1 MSRER
6 SRAGARDVVP
16 RPRRV
21 EAVVASGTAVLEPDP
36 DRPHAA
42 TLCVDGTP
50 QSHVDLADPTYLCF
64 EYVQHIGAILD
75 VVLPTQESLRLLHLG
90 GGAFTL
96 PRYVAATRPRSQH
109 RVAEIDG
116 PLVALVREEL
126 PIDARHRIRVSTAEG
141 RELLARTR
149 AASLDA
155 LVVDVFAGARVPA
168 SVVTTEFFA
177 LAAGA
182 LRPTGVLILNIV
194 DGKPLAFARRLTA
207 TARTAFTSTAV
218 AAEAAVWRGRRFSNL
233 VLIAAQT
240 QLPAPAL
247 ASRLA
252 GGPFPARL
260 EHGAELSSFV
270 GGAEPIRDADGAAT
284 PQPPPDLFA
293 RRSRTRD

>member
-1 MSRER
+1 MPRER
-6 SRAGARDVVP
+6 SRAGTRDIVP
-16 RPRRV
+16 RPLRV
-21 EAVVASGTAVLEPDP
+21 QAVVASGTAILEPDP
-36 DRPHAA
+36 DRPYAA
-42 TLCVDGTP
+42 TLFVDGTP

-75 VVLPTQESLRLLHLG
+75 VVLSTQGSLRLLHLG
-90 GGAFTL
+90 GGALTL
-96 PRYVAATRPRSQH
+96 PRYVAATRPRSQQ

-116 PLVALVREEL
+116 PLVALVRAEL
-126 PIDARHRIRVSTAEG
+126 PIDARHRIRVSTADG

-168 SVVTTEFFA
+168 SVVTMEFFA

-207 TARTAFTSTAV
+207 TARTSFASTAV

-260 EHGAELSSFV
+260 EHGPALTSFV
-270 GGAEPIRDADGAAT
+270 GTAEPIRDDDEAAT
-284 PQPPPDLFA
+284 PQPPADLFA
-293 RRSRTRD
+293 R